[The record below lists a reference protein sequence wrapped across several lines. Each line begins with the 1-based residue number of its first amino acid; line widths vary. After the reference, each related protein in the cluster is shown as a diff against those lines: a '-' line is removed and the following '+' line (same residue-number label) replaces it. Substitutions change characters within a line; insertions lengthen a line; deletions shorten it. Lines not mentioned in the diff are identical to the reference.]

1 MSRTEGSV
9 AVAEWDRTTLRRGT
23 DEVLDVYAEAM
34 QVPRPQAT
42 SRRGI
47 LAGHLD
53 REGLRAVAA
62 RDGEGRL
69 IGIAYGHLGT
79 PGQWWHDQV
88 RAALVAAHGAPTAA
102 AWLDGA
108 FEVCELHVRPAWQ
121 GTGLGR
127 ELLDRLLGGTSAN
140 RAVLTTPDAETRARG
155 FYRAAGWFDLVRR
168 LRFPG
173 DPREF
178 AVLGLRLRAER
189 LRAERL
195 QAERPR

>member
-1 MSRTEGSV
+1 M
-9 AVAEWDRTTLRRGT
+9 
-23 DEVLDVYAEAM
+23 
-34 QVPRPQAT
+34 
-42 SRRGI
+42 
-47 LAGHLD
+47 
-53 REGLRAVAA
+53 AA
-62 RDGEGRL
+62 RDDEGRL
-69 IGIAYGHLGT
+69 VGIAYGHLGS

-88 RAALVAAHGAPTAA
+88 RTALVATHGDLTAA

-127 ELLDRLLGGTSAN
+127 ELLDRLLLGAAAD

-155 FYRAAGWFDLVRR
+155 FYRAAGWIDLVRR

-178 AVLGLRLRAER
+178 AVLGLRLPPG
-189 LRAERL
+189 
-195 QAERPR
+195 RPR